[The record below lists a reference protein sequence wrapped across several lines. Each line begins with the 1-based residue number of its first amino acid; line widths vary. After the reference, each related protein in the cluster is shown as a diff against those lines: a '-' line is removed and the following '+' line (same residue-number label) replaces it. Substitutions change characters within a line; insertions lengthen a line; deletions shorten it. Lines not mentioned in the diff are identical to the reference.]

1 MAPDDTSGLPADL
14 SARIDTLFAPWAKA
28 DSPGAVVA
36 VRRHGRE
43 IHRGCYGLAQLPHR
57 IPLSGRSVMRI
68 ASQTKQFTVLLAL
81 MLETE
86 GKLSLQDD
94 VRSHLSWLPEFPR
107 TVTLQHL
114 AANVSGLRD
123 YVEIME
129 LGGQSP
135 LSPAPRAML
144 RRVIGEHAG
153 VNFPAGDD
161 LIYCNAGFLLLYEV
175 IEQVAGLG
183 FNELLRDRI
192 TGPLGMNQTLLL
204 KRDDE
209 IVPHLADHHTKGP
222 DGAWRR
228 AWAGEEANGDGG
240 IVSSADDMQVWL
252 ANLNDPKVG
261 AAELAR
267 MARPG
272 ATVNGRPSPYGL
284 GLVTTDYRGHRSI
297 GHGGAMAGA
306 RSEGVRFPD
315 LGLDIVILANT
326 DDIAPFSLAR
336 RIVDAVLD
344 RPPGPPHSAEA
355 GARLAAAA
363 GLYHDAATD
372 DVFAIAQKDGVPV
385 LGGNG
390 GKAQIEEV
398 EPEVFQP
405 ERGIIPLRLALRP
418 DGGIDADWFGRK
430 RHYRR
435 LSDGP
440 AEVPADAAGR
450 YGDPALAL
458 EAEIVLEG
466 ETARLRLRSSF
477 AVLDAVLRPVA
488 PGLLLARPVAEAEGP
503 EPEVPS
509 WLCAVR
515 VLPDAIVINNDRT
528 RGLRL
533 PRLS

>member
-1 MAPDDTSGLPADL
+1 MAPEDMGGSPADL
-14 SARIDTLFAPWAKA
+14 TARIDALFAPWAGA
-28 DSPGAVVA
+28 ETPGAMVA

-57 IPLSGRSVMRI
+57 IPLTGRSVMRI

-94 VRSHLSWLPEFPR
+94 VRRHLPWLPEFPR

-135 LSPAPRAML
+135 LSPSPRAML
-144 RRVIGEHAG
+144 RRVLREHAG

-175 IEQVAGLG
+175 IEQVSGRS
-183 FNELLRDRI
+183 FNELLRERI
-192 TGPLGMNQTLLL
+192 TGPLGMDQTLLM
-204 KRDDE
+204 KQDDE
-209 IVPHLADHHTKGP
+209 IVPHLADHHTRGP

-240 IVSSADDMQVWL
+240 IVSSADDMLTWL

-261 AAELAR
+261 GAELAR
-267 MARPG
+267 MSGPG

-297 GHGGAMAGA
+297 GHGGAMAGT

-326 DDIAPFSLAR
+326 DDIAPFSMAR
-336 RIVDAVLD
+336 RIVDAVLGH
-344 RPPGPPHSAEA
+344 PPGPPHSVAA

-372 DVFAIAQKDGVPV
+372 DIFAIAPKDGVPV
-385 LGGNG
+385 MGGNG
-390 GKAQIEEV
+390 GKTQIEEI
-398 EPEVFQP
+398 EPGVFQP
-405 ERGIIPLRLALRP
+405 ERGIIPLRLSLRP
-418 DGGIDADWFGRK
+418 DGDIDADWFGRH
-430 RHYRR
+430 RLYRR
-435 LSDGP
+435 LRDEAP
-440 AEVPADAAGR
+440 AVPADAAGR
-450 YGDPALAL
+450 YGDPAVAL
-458 EAEIVLEG
+458 EAEITVEG
-466 ETARLRLRSSF
+466 EAARLRLRSSF
-477 AVLDAVLRPVA
+477 AVLEAVLRPVA
-488 PGLLLARPVAEAEGP
+488 PGLLLARPAAAAEGP

-515 VLPDAIVINNDRT
+515 VLPDAIVLNNDRT

-533 PRLS
+533 PRR